1 MTCSMADE
9 RTTMRTISVA
19 GCWLM
24 LCTLCPALVAYESKN
39 LESTKTYDYN
49 RDIRPVLADKCF
61 ACHGFDAGHRQAS
74 LRLDHPE
81 GAYSAGDS
89 GNVAIVPGQPEKSE
103 MWLRIQTTDAD
114 LQMPPKHSHKSLT
127 EQERGMIRDWIEQ
140 GAEYQG
146 HWAFQSIRHPALINN
161 QVSSHPEPHPTIDDW
176 ISNPLRDLGFAIS
189 EEADRAT
196 LLRRLSLD
204 LTGLPP
210 TPEETERFLADSSPN
225 SWEKQIDRLL
235 QTPGYGERMAVM
247 WLDVAR
253 YGDTNGYLH
262 DILRTGW
269 PWRDWV
275 IKAFQEDKPFDQFVI
290 EQIAGDLLEQP
301 VEGQILA
308 TSFCRNHLITT
319 EGGTIAAEFLNEYA
333 ADRVQTFGTAF
344 LGLSFNCCR
353 CHDHKFDALTQE
365 DFYSL
370 QAYFNSITEKHSE
383 NNSAPAFEPFIEVAS
398 PLMPNGEKVKVMVMK
413 ESPEP
418 TKTFVLTRGQYDLP
432 DSNRPVDRHIPK
444 LFDID
449 SKRFPPTRLGLAQ
462 WVTSEDNPL
471 LARVIVNRLW
481 QKFFVRGIVSSLDD
495 FGVQGDYP
503 SHPELLDQLAYEFQH
518 SDRFGAEHAWSVKFL
533 IKKIVSS
540 KAYKQSSKVRAELLI
555 KDPDNRL
562 LGYFPRRRLSG
573 EELRDQA
580 LFVSGKLSPLVGGP
594 PVFPYQPDGL
604 WEERANEGSNTKVYQ
619 RSNSEGLYRKS
630 LYTFWKRTCPPPLM
644 SLFDAPDRTY
654 CTVKRV
660 ATNTPLQALALLNE
674 EQFLE
679 CAKLLAA
686 RTMEEQTDDIAR
698 LNLIMQRLTGRR
710 LRPQELDWTKE
721 LLFVSQTRFRETP
734 EDAERLLL
742 QGVSTISG
750 QQSKAELAAWMVV
763 VNALMNLDEAL
774 VRN

>member
-1 MTCSMADE
+1 MNIAPH
-9 RTTMRTISVA
+9 MRFCLFFCWASSISIVV
-19 GCWLM
+19 GFDG
-24 LCTLCPALVAYESKN
+24 PVSEQR
-39 LESTKTYDYN
+39 YDYN
-49 RDIRPVLADKCF
+49 RDIRPILADKCF
-61 ACHGFDAGHRQAS
+61 ACHGFDPAHRQAS
-74 LRLDHPE
+74 LRLDLPE
-81 GAYSAGDS
+81 GAYSIGDS
-89 GNVAIVPGQPEKSE
+89 GQTAIVPGDPEKSE
-103 MWLRIQTTDAD
+103 LWVRISSDNPD
-114 LQMPPKHSHKSLT
+114 LQMPPKESHKSLSMT
-127 EQERGMIRDWIEQ
+127 EREMIKTWIEQ

-146 HWAFQSIRHPALINN
+146 HWAFHPIRLHPIRSELRSNAA
-161 QVSSHPEPHPTIDDW
+161 VDSSNRSDVPSIDDW
-176 ISNPLRDLGFAIS
+176 IAKPLQELGVSIS
-189 EEADRAT
+189 PTANRVT

-210 TPEETERFLADSSPN
+210 TPDEIDQFVSDESLEA
-225 SWEKQIDRLL
+225 WEKQIDRLL
-235 QTPGYGERMAVM
+235 QSPSYGERMAIM

-275 IKAFQEDKPFDQFVI
+275 IKAFQDDKPFDQFVL

-301 VEGQILA
+301 TEQQILA

-353 CHDHKFDALTQE
+353 CHDHKFDALTQA

-383 NNSAPAFEPFIEVAS
+383 NNPASAYEPFIEVAS
-398 PLMPNGEKVKVMVMK
+398 PLNPDGERVKVMVMK
-413 ESPEP
+413 EASDP

-432 DSNRPVDRHIPK
+432 DPNRQVARSIPK
-444 LFDID
+444 VFAIEPDAYA
-449 SKRFPPTRLGLAQ
+449 STRLGLAQ
-462 WVTSEDNPL
+462 WVVSENNPL
-471 LARVIVNRLW
+471 LARVIVNRIW
-481 QKFFVRGIVSSLDD
+481 HKFFGRGIVASLDD
-495 FGVQGDYP
+495 FGVQGEYP
-503 SHPELLDQLAYEFQH
+503 SHPELLDQLAFEFQH
-518 SDRFGAEHAWSVKFL
+518 SDRFGAKHAWSLKYL
-533 IKKIVSS
+533 IKRIVASQT
-540 KAYKQSSKVRAELLI
+540 YKQSSKVRPELLAI
-555 KDPDNRL
+555 DPDNRL

-580 LFVSGKLSPLVGGP
+580 MFVSGVLSTKVGGP
-594 PVFPYQPDGL
+594 PVFPYQPEGL

-619 RSNSEGLYRKS
+619 RSKADGLYRKS

-660 ATNTPLQALALLNE
+660 ETNTPLQALALLNE

-686 RTMEEQTDDIAR
+686 RTIADEEIDESR
-698 LNLIMQRLTGRR
+698 LHLMMIRLTGRE
-710 LRPQELDWTKE
+710 LNPDELQWAQELLTSMRTRYRKSSADAE
-721 LLFVSQTRFRETP
+721 LLLRQGISTNP
-734 EDAERLLL
+734 EHIE
-742 QGVSTISG
+742 
-750 QQSKAELAAWMVV
+750 KEELAAWMVV
-763 VNALMNLDEAL
+763 ANALMNLDEAL

>member
-1 MTCSMADE
+1 
-9 RTTMRTISVA
+9 MRTISVLVVGLVLFSAYALLSSHSFGITAFEFGQLEA
-19 GCWLM
+19 G
-24 LCTLCPALVAYESKN
+24 ARYE
-39 LESTKTYDYN
+39 YN
-49 RDIRPVLADKCF
+49 RDIRPILADKCF
-61 ACHGFDAGHRQAS
+61 ACHGFDASQRQAS
-74 LRLDHPE
+74 LRLDQSD
-81 GAYSAGDS
+81 GAYAAGDS
-89 GNVAIVPGQPEKSE
+89 GKIAIVPGEPEKSE
-103 MWLRIQTTDAD
+103 LWQRIESNDMD
-114 LQMPPKHSHKSLT
+114 LQMPPKHSHKALT
-127 EQERGMIRDWIEQ
+127 EAEREMIKAWIEQ
-140 GAEYQG
+140 GAEYEG
-146 HWAFQSIRHPALINN
+146 HWAFQRVRHPVTSYNDETGSEVA
-161 QVSSHPEPHPTIDDW
+161 SASIDDW
-176 ISNPLRDLGFAIS
+176 IASPLQEHGFALS
-189 EEADRAT
+189 PEADRAT

-210 TPEETERFLADSSPN
+210 TPEEIEQFLRDESPDC
-225 SWEKQIDRLL
+225 WEKQIDRLL
-235 QTPGYGERMAVM
+235 QAPSYGERMAVM

-253 YGDTNGYLH
+253 YGDTSGYLH

-275 IKAFQEDKPFDQFVI
+275 IKAFQDDMPFDRFVL
-290 EQIAGDLLEQP
+290 EQIAGDLLENPQ
-301 VEGQILA
+301 EGQILA

-353 CHDHKFDALTQE
+353 CHDHKFDALTQD

-383 NNSAPAFEPFIEVAS
+383 NNPAPAYEPYIEATS

-413 ESPEP
+413 EAAEP
-418 TKTFVLTRGQYDLP
+418 TKTFVLTRGQYDMP
-432 DSNRPVDRHIPK
+432 DASRPVDRRIPNV
-444 LFDID
+444 FRVD
-449 SKRFPPTRLGLAQ
+449 SNRYPPTRLGLAQ
-462 WVTSEDNPL
+462 WVTSEENPL
-471 LARVIVNRLW
+471 LARVIVNRIW
-481 QKFFVRGIVSSLDD
+481 QKFFVRGIVLSLDD

-518 SDRFGAEHAWSVKFL
+518 SDRFGAEHAWSIKFL

-540 KAYKQSSKVRAELLI
+540 RTYKQSSKVRAELVG
-555 KDPDNRL
+555 KDPENRL
-562 LGYFPRRRLSG
+562 LGYFPRRRLLG

-580 LFVSGKLSPLVGGP
+580 LFVSGVLSQNIGGA

-619 RSNSEGLYRKS
+619 RSAPDGLYRKS

-686 RTMEEQTDDIAR
+686 RTMEERVDDVDR
-698 LNLIMQRLTGRR
+698 LNRVMTRLTGRD
-710 LRPQELDWTKE
+710 LSPQELAWAQE
-721 LLFVSQTRFRETP
+721 LLSVSRTRFREAP
-734 EDAERLLL
+734 QDAEQLLL
-742 QGVSTISG
+742 QGVSTVSG
-750 QQSKAELAAWMVV
+750 ELSHEDLAAWMVV
-763 VNALMNLDEAL
+763 VNAFMNLDEAL

>member
-1 MTCSMADE
+1 
-9 RTTMRTISVA
+9 MRTIFVA
-19 GCWLM
+19 GSWLV
-24 LCTLCPALVAYESKN
+24 LCSMCPLLVAYESSDK
-39 LESTKTYDYN
+39 ESAKTYDYN
-49 RDIRPVLADKCF
+49 RDIRPILADKCF

-74 LRLDHPE
+74 LRLDHSE
-81 GAYSAGDS
+81 GAYAAGDS
-89 GNVAIVPGQPEKSE
+89 GSIAIVPGEPEKSE
-103 MWLRIQTTDAD
+103 LWQRIQTSDVD
-114 LQMPPKHSHKSLT
+114 LQMPPKHSHKSLN
-127 EQERGMIRDWIEQ
+127 ERERGMIKAWIEQ

-146 HWAFQSIRHPALINN
+146 HWAFQPIRHYSMGNS
-161 QVSSHPEPHPTIDDW
+161 QVSTQQEPPATIDDW
-176 ISNPLRDLGFAIS
+176 ISIPLRDLGVTIS
-189 EEADRAT
+189 EEADRST

-210 TPEETERFLADSSPN
+210 TPEEIDGFIADISID
-225 SWEKQIDRLL
+225 SWDKQIDRLL
-235 QTPGYGERMAVM
+235 NAPGYGERMAVM

-275 IKAFQEDKPFDQFVI
+275 IQAFQEDKPFDQFVI

-301 VEGQILA
+301 AESQILA

-319 EGGTIAAEFLNEYA
+319 EGGTIAAEFLNEYS
-333 ADRVQTFGTAF
+333 ADRAQTFGTAF

-353 CHDHKFDALTQE
+353 CHDHKFDALNQE

-398 PLMPNGEKVKVMVMK
+398 PLMPDGEKVKVMVMK
-413 ESPEP
+413 EAQEP

-432 DSNRPVDRHIPK
+432 DTNRPVARHIPK
-444 LFDID
+444 VFGID
-449 SKRFPPTRLGLAQ
+449 PNRYPPTRLGLAQ

-471 LARVIVNRLW
+471 LARVIVNRIW
-481 QKFFVRGIVSSLDD
+481 QKFFVQGIVPSLDD

-518 SDRFGAEHAWSVKFL
+518 SDRFGAEHAWSIKFL

-540 KAYKQSSKVRAELLI
+540 KAYKQSSKVRSELLI
-555 KDPDNRL
+555 TDPENRL
-562 LGYFPRRRLSG
+562 LGYFPRRRLLG

-580 LFVSGKLSPLVGGP
+580 LFVSGMLSQQVGGT

-619 RSNSEGLYRKS
+619 RSNSEGLYRRS

-686 RTMEEQTDDIAR
+686 RTMEERTDDVAR
-698 LNLIMQRLTGRR
+698 LQLIMKRLTGRE
-710 LRPQELDWTKE
+710 LTQQELGWTLE
-721 LLFVSQTRFRETP
+721 LLSVSRTRFREAP
-734 EDAERLLL
+734 EDAEQILL

-750 QQSKAELAAWMVV
+750 QQSKEEFAAWMVV

-774 VRN
+774 VRS